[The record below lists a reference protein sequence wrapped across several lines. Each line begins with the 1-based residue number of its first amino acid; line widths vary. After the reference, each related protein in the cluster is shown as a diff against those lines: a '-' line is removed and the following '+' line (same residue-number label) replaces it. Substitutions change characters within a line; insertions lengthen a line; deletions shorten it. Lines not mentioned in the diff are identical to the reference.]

1 MWRHDVGEEQE
12 ARPRCGPQRGEHVDP
27 EQPRLIQRWNG
38 SAWEV
43 FTMAANLSEARELLR
58 PADTESP
65 AQEPAQPARSPLAP
79 GPDRHSECRRTTP
92 AQFHSHDGIQR

>member
-1 MWRHDVGEEQE
+1 MDDEEPLADYM
-12 ARPRCGPQRGEHVDP
+12 ARRDSRIGRLRAVHACGPQRGEHVDP

-43 FTMAANLSEARELLR
+43 FTMAANLSEARKLLR

-65 AQEPAQPARSPLAP
+65 AQEPAQPAQPPLAP
-79 GPDRHSECRRTTP
+79 GRGRHRK
-92 AQFHSHDGIQR
+92 QR